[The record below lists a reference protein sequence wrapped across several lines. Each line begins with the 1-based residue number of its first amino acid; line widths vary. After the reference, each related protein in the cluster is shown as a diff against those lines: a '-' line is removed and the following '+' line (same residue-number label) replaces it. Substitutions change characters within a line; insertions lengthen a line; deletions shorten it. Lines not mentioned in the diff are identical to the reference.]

1 MSANIFFLLIV
12 VVMEV
17 LVLAQVRNQKMKEK
31 YAALW
36 LIVGVIMIVLALFPK
51 LLDSLSRLVGIETP
65 VNLLFLLAIIML
77 MGISLHLT
85 LAISKITDDMRTLAE
100 EVAIMKAL
108 SGVSRQG
115 AFSCCGAR
123 AEEALKPLI
132 FIRFYTFELGVIPHD
147 R

>member
-51 LLDSLSRLVGIETP
+51 LLDALSRLVGIETP

-100 EVAIMKAL
+100 EVAIMRL
-108 SGVSRQG
+108 FSVSRRR
-115 AFSCCGAR
+115 FPRYGAR

>member
-108 SGVSRQG
+108 QRQPQG
-115 AFSCCGAR
+115 ASRAR
-123 AEEALKPLI
+123 EREQKK
-132 FIRFYTFELGVIPHD
+132 R
-147 R
+147 

>member
-100 EVAIMKAL
+100 EVAI
-108 SGVSRQG
+108 
-115 AFSCCGAR
+115 
-123 AEEALKPLI
+123 
-132 FIRFYTFELGVIPHD
+132 
-147 R
+147 

>member
-85 LAISKITDDMRTLAE
+85 LAISKITDNMRTLAE

-108 SGVSRQG
+108 QRQPQG
-115 AFSCCGAR
+115 ASR
-123 AEEALKPLI
+123 AAEREQKKP
-132 FIRFYTFELGVIPHD
+132 
-147 R
+147 

>member
-36 LIVGVIMIVLALFPK
+36 LIVGIVMIVLALFPK
-51 LLDSLSRLVGIETP
+51 LLDTLSRLVGIETP

-108 SGVSRQG
+108 QRQPQG
-115 AFSCCGAR
+115 ASRAR
-123 AEEALKPLI
+123 EREQKK
-132 FIRFYTFELGVIPHD
+132 R
-147 R
+147 

>member
-100 EVAIMKAL
+100 
-108 SGVSRQG
+108 
-115 AFSCCGAR
+115 
-123 AEEALKPLI
+123 
-132 FIRFYTFELGVIPHD
+132 
-147 R
+147 

>member
-1 MSANIFFLLIV
+1 MSANIFFLLVV

-51 LLDSLSRLVGIETP
+51 LLDALSRLGGIETP

-108 SGVSRQG
+108 QRQPQG
-115 AFSCCGAR
+115 ASR
-123 AEEALKPLI
+123 AAEREQKKP
-132 FIRFYTFELGVIPHD
+132 
-147 R
+147 

>member
-51 LLDSLSRLVGIETP
+51 LLDALSRLVGIETP

-85 LAISKITDDMRTLAE
+85 LAIQRQP
-100 EVAIMKAL
+100 
-108 SGVSRQG
+108 QG
-115 AFSCCGAR
+115 ASR
-123 AEEALKPLI
+123 AKEREQKKP
-132 FIRFYTFELGVIPHD
+132 
-147 R
+147 

>member
-17 LVLAQVRNQKMKEK
+17 LVLVQVRNQKMKEK

-108 SGVSRQG
+108 QRQPQG
-115 AFSCCGAR
+115 ASRAR
-123 AEEALKPLI
+123 EREQKK
-132 FIRFYTFELGVIPHD
+132 R
-147 R
+147 

>member
-51 LLDSLSRLVGIETP
+51 LLDAPSRLVGIETP
-65 VNLLFLLAIIML
+65 VDLLFLLAIIML

-108 SGVSRQG
+108 QRQPQG
-115 AFSCCGAR
+115 ASR
-123 AEEALKPLI
+123 AAEREQKKP
-132 FIRFYTFELGVIPHD
+132 
-147 R
+147 

>member
-1 MSANIFFLLIV
+1 M
-12 VVMEV
+12 
-17 LVLAQVRNQKMKEK
+17 
-31 YAALW
+31 
-36 LIVGVIMIVLALFPK
+36 
-51 LLDSLSRLVGIETP
+51 DSLSRLVGIETP

-108 SGVSRQG
+108 HASAAGC
-115 AFSCCGAR
+115 FSCCGAR

>member
-100 EVAIMKAL
+100 EVAILKAL
-108 SGVSRQG
+108 QRQPQG
-115 AFSCCGAR
+115 ASRASTASPAR
-123 AEEALKPLI
+123 S
-132 FIRFYTFELGVIPHD
+132 
-147 R
+147 

>member
-51 LLDSLSRLVGIETP
+51 LLDALSRLVGIETP

-100 EVAIMKAL
+100 EVAILKAL
-108 SGVSRQG
+108 QRQPQG
-115 AFSCCGAR
+115 G
-123 AEEALKPLI
+123 
-132 FIRFYTFELGVIPHD
+132 
-147 R
+147 

>member
-17 LVLAQVRNQKMKEK
+17 LVLAQVRNQRMKEK

-36 LIVGVIMIVLALFPK
+36 LIIGVIMIVLALFPK
-51 LLDSLSRLVGIETP
+51 LLDALSHLVGIETP

-108 SGVSRQG
+108 QRQPQG
-115 AFSCCGAR
+115 ASR
-123 AEEALKPLI
+123 AAEREQKKP
-132 FIRFYTFELGVIPHD
+132 
-147 R
+147 

>member
-1 MSANIFFLLIV
+1 MSASVFFLILAI
-12 VVMEV
+12 
-17 LVLAQVRNQKMKEK
+17 LVCTFVIIQVRHQRMKER

-51 LLDSLSRLVGIETP
+51 LLDALSRLVGIETP

-108 SGVSRQG
+108 QRQPQG
-115 AFSCCGAR
+115 ASR
-123 AEEALKPLI
+123 AAEREQKK
-132 FIRFYTFELGVIPHD
+132 H
-147 R
+147 

>member
-17 LVLAQVRNQKMKEK
+17 LVLVQVRNQKMKEK

-51 LLDSLSRLVGIETP
+51 LLDALSRLVGIETP

-100 EVAIMKAL
+100 EVAIM
-108 SGVSRQG
+108 
-115 AFSCCGAR
+115 
-123 AEEALKPLI
+123 
-132 FIRFYTFELGVIPHD
+132 
-147 R
+147 

>member
-12 VVMEV
+12 VVMEI

-36 LIVGVIMIVLALFPK
+36 LIVGVVMIILALFPK
-51 LLDSLSRLVGIETP
+51 LLDGFSQLVGIETP

-108 SGVSRQG
+108 QRQPQG
-115 AFSCCGAR
+115 ASRSAQQR
-123 AEEALKPLI
+123 ATQGEQQ
-132 FIRFYTFELGVIPHD
+132 GS
-147 R
+147 

>member
-1 MSANIFFLLIV
+1 
-12 VVMEV
+12 MEV

-108 SGVSRQG
+108 QRQPQG
-115 AFSCCGAR
+115 ASR
-123 AEEALKPLI
+123 AAEREQKKP
-132 FIRFYTFELGVIPHD
+132 
-147 R
+147 

>member
-36 LIVGVIMIVLALFPK
+36 LIVGVIMIVLALFPN
-51 LLDSLSRLVGIETP
+51 LLDALSRLVGIETP

-108 SGVSRQG
+108 QRQPQG
-115 AFSCCGAR
+115 ASR
-123 AEEALKPLI
+123 AAEREQKKP
-132 FIRFYTFELGVIPHD
+132 
-147 R
+147 

>member
-51 LLDSLSRLVGIETP
+51 LLDALSRLVGIETP

-100 EVAIMKAL
+100 EVAI
-108 SGVSRQG
+108 
-115 AFSCCGAR
+115 
-123 AEEALKPLI
+123 LKGDLDYYEKRI
-132 FIRFYTFELGVIPHD
+132 
-147 R
+147 

>member
-108 SGVSRQG
+108 QRQPQG
-115 AFSCCGAR
+115 ASR
-123 AEEALKPLI
+123 AAEREHKKP
-132 FIRFYTFELGVIPHD
+132 
-147 R
+147 

>member
-51 LLDSLSRLVGIETP
+51 LLDTLSRLVGIETP

-108 SGVSRQG
+108 QRQPQG
-115 AFSCCGAR
+115 ASRAR
-123 AEEALKPLI
+123 EREQKK
-132 FIRFYTFELGVIPHD
+132 R
-147 R
+147 

>member
-1 MSANIFFLLIV
+1 M
-12 VVMEV
+12 
-17 LVLAQVRNQKMKEK
+17 
-31 YAALW
+31 
-36 LIVGVIMIVLALFPK
+36 P
-51 LLDSLSRLVGIETP
+51 SRLVGIETP

-108 SGVSRQG
+108 QRQPQG
-115 AFSCCGAR
+115 ASRATERR

-132 FIRFYTFELGVIPHD
+132 FIRLYTLELGVIPHD